1 MCYNAIIS
9 QQIVTDAT
17 VEPVLIQDAKDWMSI
32 DYSDKDTIITSLI
45 TAARR
50 LLERKYGIG
59 IVQKDM
65 KVVLNN
71 SCGGKDLP
79 EPPISNVTAIDSD
92 GSNVTLTLSGDF
104 DVYVECPASC
114 HLTVSYKSGY
124 PVANVPAEYK
134 TAIKEQ
140 VLWMFEHLGDED
152 MESKVCPIAAMTL
165 APYKRTTLGL
175 FL

>member
-9 QQIVTDAT
+9 QRIVTDAP
-17 VEPVLIQDAKDWMSI
+17 VEPVSLEEVKEWMSV
-32 DYSDKDTIITSLI
+32 DYDEKDTIITSLI
-45 TAARR
+45 TASRR

-71 SCGGKDLP
+71 SCGGHDLP
-79 EPPISNVTAIDSD
+79 EPPISEVTAVNKD
-92 GSNVTLTLSGDF
+92 GDAVELVLSGDF
-104 DVYVECPASC
+104 DMYVDCPAC
-114 HLTVSYKSGY
+114 EYLVVSYKSGY
-124 PVANVPAEYK
+124 ELDEVPEDYK
-134 TAIKEQ
+134 TAIKQQ
-140 VLWMFEHLGDED
+140 VLWMFENLGDQD
-152 MESKVCPIAAMTL
+152 MSAKVSPMAAATL